1 MNWMINNQLGRRNL
15 HPDQASYLRGK
26 RYNAEK
32 KSEGAPSGNQNAT
45 KQLDQN
51 DPIERTADRLA
62 TEYKVSAPTIIRVA
76 MLHCGMKK

>member
-1 MNWMINNQLGRRNL
+1 
-15 HPDQASYLRGK
+15 LRGK

-51 DPIERTADRLA
+51 DPVVSTADRLA
-62 TEYKVSAPTIIRVA
+62 TEYKVSAPTIKTALSIRPVF
-76 MLHCGMKK
+76 KKGQWEGNQRS

>member
-1 MNWMINNQLGRRNL
+1 MPTYAQSG
-15 HPDQASYLRGK
+15 SGCYLRGK

-51 DPIERTADRLA
+51 DPVVSTADRLA
-62 TEYKVSAPTIIRVA
+62 TEYKVSAPTIILVA
-76 MLHCGMKK
+76 MLHCGMKNKSLPSTTDR